1 MGLGLL
7 RFGAL
12 AVLGFEIEFLIIQ
25 GVQEGYVDHAMPPP
39 PPHLRTSSKNHVLV
53 GFMSRIEQLKFRS

>member
-39 PPHLRTSSKNHVLV
+39 HLRTSSKNHVLV

>member
-39 PPHLRTSSKNHVLV
+39 PT
-53 GFMSRIEQLKFRS
+53 